1 MKALFALFLPV
12 LLFLLP
18 NATRADCVNPAG
30 VEANIIYNKAYRVY
44 QFCDGTDWMSM
55 AAGIR
60 YVVGG
65 NPPTDCPVVG
75 DVCSD
80 GTVFA
85 GLDGGVPLYVPR
97 CDAGMAWDGSACTG
111 GRGTYPWNSGYGI
124 VHVTTGATNQ
134 NNGAVNTATLIATDS
149 DSGTAGVQ
157 LHQAAQY
164 CADAIYNGK
173 DDWYLPSKNELHI
186 FVGNKTAI
194 GNFSTS
200 GTYYWSSSEFGYNSA
215 WSERPSDGYQ
225 DVNHKTY
232 GGISYHFAVRCAR
245 R

>member
-1 MKALFALFLPV
+1 MKALFALVLPV
-12 LLFLLP
+12 LLLLLP
-18 NATRADCVNPAG
+18 NAARADCVNPAG

-65 NPPTDCPVVG
+65 NPPTDCPNVG

-80 GTVFA
+80 GTVFG

-111 GRGTYPWNSGYGI
+111 GRGAYPWNNGNSTGY
-124 VHVTTGATNQ
+124 VATGATA

-149 DSGTAGVQ
+149 YSGAAGVQ
-157 LHQAAQY
+157 PHQAAQY

-186 FVGNKTAI
+186 FVGNKDAI
-194 GNFSTS
+194 GNFDVS
-200 GTYYWSSSEFGYNSA
+200 GTWYWSSSESGSSGA
-215 WSERPSDGYQ
+215 WNQRFSDGYQ
-225 DVNHKTY
+225 NTNYKDVGY
-232 GGISYHFAVRCAR
+232 AVRCAR

>member
-1 MKALFALFLPV
+1 MKALSLLFLPA
-12 LLFLLP
+12 LLLLLP
-18 NATRADCVNPAG
+18 NAARADCVNPAG

-65 NPPTDCPVVG
+65 NPPTDCPNVG

-97 CDAGMAWDGSACTG
+97 CDAGMAWDGTACTG
-111 GRGTYPWNSGYGI
+111 GRSAIPWNNGNTSPSY
-124 VHVTTGATNQ
+124 VLTGATS
-134 NNGAVNTATLIATDS
+134 NNGSVNTAALIAMDS
-149 DSGTAGVQ
+149 DSVTAGVQ
-157 LHQAAQY
+157 PHQAAQY

-186 FVGNKTAI
+186 FVGNKDAI

-200 GTYYWSSSEFGYNSA
+200 STYYWSSSEGTGSSTA
-215 WSERPSDGYQ
+215 WYERPSDSSQ
-225 DVNHKTY
+225 DVNFKPN
-232 GGISYHFAVRCAR
+232 GRAIRCAR

>member
-12 LLFLLP
+12 LLFFLP
-18 NATRADCVNPAG
+18 NAARADCVNPAG

-65 NPPTDCPVVG
+65 NPPTDCPNVG

-85 GLDGGVPLYVPR
+85 GLDGGAALYVPR
-97 CDAGMAWDGSACTG
+97 CDAGMAWSGASCTG
-111 GRGTYPWNSGYGI
+111 GRSAIPWNNGNGMGYPS
-124 VHVTTGATNQ
+124 TGATN
-134 NNGAVNTATLIATDS
+134 NNGAVNTATLIAIDA

-157 LHQAAQY
+157 PHQAARY

-186 FVGNKTAI
+186 FVGNKDAI
-194 GNFSTS
+194 GNFDVS
-200 GTYYWSSSEFGYNSA
+200 GLYYWSSSEQSQTYA
-215 WSERPSDGYQ
+215 WIERPSDGNQTNNLKYAG
-225 DVNHKTY
+225 Y
-232 GGISYHFAVRCAR
+232 AIRCAR

>member
-12 LLFLLP
+12 LALLLP
-18 NATRADCVNPAG
+18 NTARADCVNPAG

-65 NPPTDCPVVG
+65 NPPTDCPNVG

-85 GLDGGVPLYVPR
+85 GLDGGAALYVPR
-97 CDAGMAWDGSACTG
+97 CDAGMSWDGSACTG
-111 GRGTYPWNSGYGI
+111 GRSLFPWNNGNNSNN
-124 VHVTTGATNQ
+124 VSTSATN
-134 NNGAVNTATLIATDS
+134 NNGFVNTETLIATDS
-149 DSGTAGVQ
+149 DSFTAGVQ
-157 LHQAAQY
+157 PHQAAQY

-173 DDWYLPSKNELHI
+173 DDWYLPSKNELNI
-186 FVGNKTAI
+186 FYGNNAVI
-194 GNFSTS
+194 GEFSTS
-200 GTYYWSSSEFGYNSA
+200 GEYWSSSEISSGTVWHQRY
-215 WSERPSDGYQ
+215 SDGGQ
-225 DVNHKTY
+225 ASGSKQT
-232 GGISYHFAVRCAR
+232 GRAVRCAR